1 MNKYIYIIGVALF
14 LTGSI
19 TASAQVS
26 NDNEDEVNK
35 VSQYAV
41 GDYVPG
47 EVLVKFKDDN
57 RIHVRR
63 ARGLVSTNSDNVT
76 AVLQKYGVDEM
87 EQLLPNQ
94 NPNRQLARTRAYNGD
109 YILEHDLSQL
119 YHVKLSAVHQQETQQ
134 AVDELKGLDEV
145 EFAEPNYKV
154 YMMADTHIADSYSD
168 NPMLN
173 QQWGLDNYGV
183 KELWNKPIINKERPI
198 IAILDTG
205 VDMTHPDLKDNIW
218 TNIAEAYGAKDNDN
232 DGNGFNNDVHGW
244 DFVNNSP
251 NVRDNNMH
259 GTHVAGIAAA
269 ANNGIGIIGANPQ
282 ALIMPVTVLQSDGSG
297 DMATIIKGINYAT
310 ENGATILNMSLGLY
324 VNSKAL
330 RQALEAAYSKAVLV
344 AAAGNEGKCIYASH
358 WLIKHIEP
366 KPMPCFP
373 AAYSFVLGVMASD
386 REDFVTEWSN
396 YDDDGPIY
404 SCETTF
410 FEPEGLN
417 YELKAP
423 GRKILSTIPG
433 GSYKTL
439 NGTSMAA
446 PLVAGAI
453 SALMMVKQY
462 DTQEILWGD
471 LLHTNNI
478 AEAYQM
484 KDRPAEF
491 DMLNVMLRDRKEL
504 SETSEEDYSD
514 DKDVDAG
521 ETIQI
526 YPVLKT
532 TFGEANNVKLKLEVG
547 EFEDPSVVEFLTA
560 EANFGNHLDA
570 FGKGVSQN
578 PLVIKIPNTIAEAR
592 HISLKVVVTCDENSK
607 PTEFPFVLVAHNM
620 IKISGM
626 INEDRTL
633 TADHVYYVNGTM
645 AVNKG
650 ATLTIEPGTRLELA
664 TGVNLSV
671 FGKLNA
677 KGTPEKPITF
687 CRHTGDGLW
696 DGIYS
701 HQNEGGHFYNSEHI
715 YTNADTTQF
724 TLLPTAETPYDLRPF
739 GRYVYYNENEERPER
754 QFKLKDYLEDIDP
767 DHENMTGRENL
778 LTDPD
783 FLTPAVLQMKKDF
796 EDYCSQ
802 YSLYQSERYNL
813 SNHISTTFLSWVIYD
828 HPVDTITFC
837 KIEGCSYNQVRVA
850 PFMQDCVL
858 ENIGNTHVID
868 AERCVITGVQGL
880 NLDIV
885 GGLKKHSNLIGNI
898 MAHIYDRYDSRY
910 SILYA
915 CNFFNNFTNYSNGKD
930 YSLSIVAGTPTIDH
944 AEHPSYL
951 GSSRED
957 IIRPYLYEMGN
968 VPNTWGVFDL
978 SNMPKHPITQ
988 AHGIV
993 WKVLVDGKDA
1003 QDEFEDIPPLGVG
1016 QHKFEVYFSR
1026 PMNKAVVPQVAF
1038 GVRDPYTQNGVAE
1051 DGKWNTEGTIY
1062 TVFATLSGKTN
1073 SDGLNR
1079 ISVWGAEDNEYVM
1092 CPEEKTRFNVIV
1104 QVAGSMSTGFAAQA
1118 GRGCVRLSW
1127 NNENNHFEDAMGFNV
1142 YRFIE
1147 YQKTLPA
1154 EWRDGEWHNAETITV
1169 RDTVRVNED
1178 ILDIESV
1185 SFTDYNVQP
1194 GETYYYYYKVL
1205 STDLQEYD
1213 VSNVV
1218 AATPLTSTR
1227 GDANGSGTVDVTDVI
1242 TTVNYITNKHPQ
1254 PFIFEAADMNEDQV
1268 IDILD
1273 VMAIVN
1279 GVLNP
1284 SLLASSQSENTA
1296 VYSVED
1302 GIAYVETPM
1311 MLGGVQIQLSGPSRL
1326 NDNGEIINEYI
1337 VAKDLN
1343 GFETAS
1349 TWLSESDYLF
1359 LSYSMSGRTLSPGK
1373 HALLHIGDADIASIR
1388 LSDTFGRNVRVV
1400 ACDNSNTTSIDR
1412 MGKHVMSVEGIYD
1425 LQGRKLSSNDSRLS
1439 TLKKGVYIINGKKV
1453 VK

>member
-14 LTGSI
+14 LTAT

-57 RIHVRR
+57 RIHVQR
-63 ARGLVSTNSDNVT
+63 ARGHVSTNCDRIT

-94 NPNRQLARTRAYNGD
+94 NPKRQLARTRAYNGD
-109 YILEHDLSQL
+109 YIQEHDLSQL
-119 YHVKLSAVHQQETQQ
+119 YHVKLSAAHQQETKQ

-154 YMMADTHIADSYSD
+154 YMMSDTHIADSYSD

-173 QQWGLDNYGV
+173 QQWGLDNFGV

-205 VDMTHPDLKDNIW
+205 VDLTHPDLKDNIW
-218 TNIAEAYGAKDNDN
+218 TNIAEAYGTKDNDN

-282 ALIMPVTVLQSDGSG
+282 ALIMPITVLQSDGSG

-310 ENGATILNMSLGLY
+310 ENGAAVLNMSWGLY
-324 VNSKAL
+324 VNSRVL
-330 RQALEAAYSKAVLV
+330 RQALETAYSKAILV
-344 AAAGNEGKCIYASH
+344 AAAGNEGRCIYASH
-358 WLIKHIEP
+358 WKIKHFPPEP
-366 KPMPCFP
+366 ESMPCFP
-373 AAYSFVLGVMASD
+373 AAYSFVLGVQASD
-386 REDFVTEWSN
+386 HEDYVTEWSN

-410 FEPEGLN
+410 FESDGFN

-433 GSYKTL
+433 GSYKIL

-446 PLVAGAI
+446 PLVAGSI

-478 AEAYQM
+478 AEAYQL
-484 KDRPAEF
+484 KDRPAEL
-491 DMLNVMLRDRKEL
+491 DLLNVMLRDRKEL
-504 SETSEEDYSD
+504 SETSEKDYSD

-521 ETIQI
+521 EAIQI

-532 TFGEANNVKLKLEVG
+532 TFGEASNIRLKLEVG

-560 EANFGNHLDA
+560 EANFGYHLDA

-592 HISLKVVVTCDENSK
+592 HISLKVVATCDENSK
-607 PTEFPFVLVAHNM
+607 STVFPLVLVAHNM

-633 TADHVYYVNGTM
+633 TANHVYYVNGTL

-650 ATLTIEPGTRLELA
+650 VTLTIEPGTRLEFA
-664 TGVNLSV
+664 TGVNLSA
-671 FGKLNA
+671 FGKLIA

-687 CRHTGDGLW
+687 CRHIGEGAW
-696 DGIYS
+696 GGIYS
-701 HQNEGGHFYNSEHI
+701 HQNEGGHSHNSEHI
-715 YTNADTTQF
+715 YTNADSTLF
-724 TLLPTAETPYDLRPF
+724 TLLPTELTPNDIQPFSRRLYYGENETPPTCFFQLEDYVDDYDLF
-739 GRYVYYNENEERPER
+739 EG
-754 QFKLKDYLEDIDP
+754 
-767 DHENMTGRENL
+767 NMTGREHL

-783 FLTPAVLQMKKDF
+783 FLTSAVLQMKKDF
-796 EDYCSQ
+796 EDYCGL
-802 YSLYQSERYNL
+802 YSLKPLEEKKL
-813 SNHISTTFLSWVIYD
+813 SKLINSMFFRWETFD
-828 HPVDTITFC
+828 NPRDTLTFC
-837 KIEGCSYNQVRVA
+837 RIDGCTFQNSNLLTPYMR
-850 PFMQDCVL
+850 DCVL
-858 ENIGNTHVID
+858 ENVARPAIEGV
-868 AERCVITGVQGL
+868 RCVITGAGGVPN
-880 NLDIV
+880 NLRHTNIV
-885 GGLKKHSNLIGNI
+885 NNVGRGS
-898 MAHIYDRYDSRY
+898 Y
-910 SILYA
+910 SQLYA
-915 CNFFNNFTNYSNGKD
+915 CNFLNNFLSSNGKV
-930 YSLSIVAGTPTIDH
+930 YSLGIDANTPTIEH

-951 GSSRED
+951 GTGRED
-957 IIRPYLYEMGN
+957 IIRPYIWEMGN
-968 VPNTWGVFDL
+968 APDTWGVLDL
-978 SNMPKHPITQ
+978 SNMPKQPIAE

-993 WKVLVDGKDA
+993 WKVLVDEKDA
-1003 QDEFEDIPPLGVG
+1003 QDEFEEIPPLGVG
-1016 QHKFEVYFSR
+1016 RHKFEVYFNR
-1026 PMNKAVVPQVAF
+1026 PMNKTVVPQVAF
-1038 GVRDPYTQNGVAE
+1038 GVRDPYTQNGVGEEGSWNA
-1051 DGKWNTEGTIY
+1051 DGTVY
-1062 TVFATLSGKTN
+1062 TVFATLSGKTS

-1092 CPEEKTRFNVIV
+1092 CPQEKTRFNVMV

-1154 EWRDGEWHNAETITV
+1154 EWRDGKWHDVETVTV

-1185 SFTDYNVQP
+1185 SLTDYNVQP

-1227 GDANGSGTVDVTDVI
+1227 GDANGSGTVDVSDVI

-1273 VMAIVN
+1273 LMGIVN

-1296 VYSVED
+1296 IYLLED
-1302 GIAYVETPM
+1302 GIVYVETPVT
-1311 MLGGVQIQLSGPSRL
+1311 LGGVQIQLSGPSHL
-1326 NDNGEIINEYI
+1326 NDNGEMINEYN
-1337 VAKDLN
+1337 VAKDLD

-1359 LSYSMSGRTLSPGK
+1359 LSYSMSGRTLGPGK

-1388 LSDTFGRNVRVV
+1388 LCDTFGRNVKVV
-1400 ACDNSNTTSIDR
+1400 ACDNNNTTSIDC
-1412 MGKHVMSVEGIYD
+1412 MGKHVMSVDGIYD
-1425 LQGRKLSSNDSRLS
+1425 LQGRKLSTNDSRIS